1 MAMKEGETAF
11 VKGIYCNREYS
22 WLQFN
27 RRVLDQACDLT
38 NPLLERCKFL
48 AIFCSNLDEFF
59 MVRVGSLLNE
69 SKLDPV
75 ARENKTELTAQE
87 QVEGI
92 LAETKKLY
100 QECSVAFSRLKAELA
115 KNGMRILR
123 PSELT
128 VRQRTRC
135 EAHFFEAVLPLLSPM
150 VLDSKHPMIRFEN
163 THLYMMFELE
173 REGRDMFGVMA
184 IPPAAERLYRIE
196 GGKKINLIAV
206 EDLVSEFGYHAFP
219 GYTVKG
225 KALIRVTRNADFDT
239 NVDDA
244 DLEHDFDFS
253 KYMKRKVELRS
264 TLDAVRVET
273 DKNSDTIRAFV
284 LKNLDLKKSYCF
296 KAEHYLDYKFLFSLG
311 KYFPEEKL
319 AVLKYPPFRGRVA
332 ADLLPPVK
340 LVKRVR
346 ERDVFLAYPFDSMEP
361 LIRLLNECADDPRI
375 AAIKITIYRLDNHSR
390 IVEAL
395 KRASENGKE
404 VTVVI
409 ELCARFDEENNMY
422 YAGILQEA
430 GCTIIY
436 GMQNYKVHS
445 KIVSVLLSENGE
457 IEYITHLGTGNYNES
472 TSRQYT
478 DLNIITADRAIGE
491 DAAAFFRNIA
501 ICNTDYHYD
510 RLLIAPQ
517 GLKKGLLKCIDEQI
531 ELAAAGK
538 PARIVAKMNSLTDK
552 QMIDKLYQAGKSG
565 VRISL
570 IVRGICCLMPGIPGE
585 TENIRI
591 ISIVGR
597 FLEHSRIYCFGEGK
611 ERKMYISS
619 ADLMTRN
626 TDKRVEIAT
635 PVLDKK
641 IEGKIYRMLEVMLAD
656 NVKARVLLPDG
667 SYKKTEQVG
676 ESVDSQNEFLLN
688 P

>member
-1 MAMKEGETAF
+1 MAKGENAF

-27 RRVLDQACDLT
+27 RRVLDQANDLT

-69 SKLDPV
+69 SKLDPA
-75 ARENKTELTAQE
+75 ARENKTELTAEE
-87 QVEGI
+87 QVNGI
-92 LAETKKLY
+92 LEVVKPLY
-100 QECSVAFSRLKAELA
+100 KECSVVFSRLKAELA

-123 PSELT
+123 PNELT
-128 VRQRTRC
+128 IRQRAQC
-135 EAHFFEAVLPLLSPM
+135 EAHFFESVLPLLSPM
-150 VLDSKHPMIRFEN
+150 VLDAKHPMIRFEN
-163 THLYMMFELE
+163 KHLYMMFELE
-173 REGRDMFGVMA
+173 KEERDMFGVMA
-184 IPPAAERLYRIE
+184 IPPAAERLFRIE
-196 GGKKINLIAV
+196 GGKKINLVTV
-206 EDLVSEFGYHAFP
+206 EDLVSEFGAYAFP

-225 KALIRVTRNADFDT
+225 KAMLRVTRNADFDT

-253 KYMKRKVELRS
+253 KYMKRKVGMRS
-264 TLDAVRVET
+264 TLDAVRLEI
-273 DKNSDTIRAFV
+273 DKNSDRLRSFV
-284 LKNLDLKKSYCF
+284 LKNLDLKKSFCF
-296 KAEHYLDYKFLFSLG
+296 KVEHYLDYKFLFSLG

-319 AVLKYPPFRGRVA
+319 SKLKYPPFKGRVA
-332 ADLLPPVK
+332 SELMPPVS
-340 LVKRVR
+340 LIERVK
-346 ERDVFLAYPFDSMEP
+346 ERDVFLAYPFDSMDP
-361 LIRLLNECADDPRI
+361 LVRLLNECADDKRVVS
-375 AAIKITIYRLDNHSR
+375 IKITIYRLDNHSR

-422 YAGILQEA
+422 FAGILQEA

-445 KIVSVLLSENGE
+445 KIISVLLSENGE
-457 IEYITHLGTGNYNES
+457 IGYITHLGTGNYNES
-472 TSRQYT
+472 TSKQYT
-478 DLNIITADRAIGE
+478 DLNIITADREIGE

-501 ICNTDYHYD
+501 ICNTEYHYD

-531 ELAAAGK
+531 ELAKAGGS
-538 PARIVAKMNSLTDK
+538 ASIVAKMNSLTDR
-552 QMIDKLYQAGKSG
+552 QMIDRLYLAGKSG
-565 VRISL
+565 VKISL
-570 IVRGICCLMPGIPGE
+570 IVRGICCLLPGIPGE
-585 TENIRI
+585 TDNIRI
-591 ISIVGR
+591 VSIVGR
-597 FLEHSRIYCFGEGK
+597 FLEHSRIYCFGEGAA
-611 ERKMYISS
+611 RKMYISS

-635 PVLDKK
+635 PVLDKRIEEK
-641 IEGKIYRMLEVMLAD
+641 IFHMLTVMLSD
-656 NVKARVLLPDG
+656 NIKARVFLPDG
-667 SYKKTEQVG
+667 GYRKTEQVG
-676 ESVDSQNEFLLN
+676 VGIDSQNEFLLED
-688 P
+688 

>member
-1 MAMKEGETAF
+1 MAKGENAF

-27 RRVLDQACDLT
+27 RRVLDQANDLT

-69 SKLDPV
+69 SKLDPA
-75 ARENKTELTAQE
+75 ARENKTELTAEE
-87 QVEGI
+87 QVNGI
-92 LAETKKLY
+92 LEVVKPLY
-100 QECSVAFSRLKAELA
+100 KECSVVFSRLKAELA

-123 PSELT
+123 PNELT
-128 VRQRTRC
+128 IRQRAQC
-135 EAHFFEAVLPLLSPM
+135 EAHFFESVLPLLSPM
-150 VLDSKHPMIRFEN
+150 VLDAKHPMIRFEN
-163 THLYMMFELE
+163 KHLYMMFELE
-173 REGRDMFGVMA
+173 KEERDMFGVMA
-184 IPPAAERLYRIE
+184 IPPAAERLFRIE
-196 GGKKINLIAV
+196 GGKKINLVTV
-206 EDLVSEFGYHAFP
+206 EDLVSEFGAYAFP

-225 KALIRVTRNADFDT
+225 KAMLRVTRNADFDT

-253 KYMKRKVELRS
+253 KYMKRKVGMRS
-264 TLDAVRVET
+264 TLDAVRLEI
-273 DKNSDTIRAFV
+273 DKNSDRLRSFV
-284 LKNLDLKKSYCF
+284 LKNLDLKKSFCF
-296 KAEHYLDYKFLFSLG
+296 KVEHYLDYKFLFSLG

-319 AVLKYPPFRGRVA
+319 SILKYTPFKGRVA
-332 ADLLPPVK
+332 SELMPPVS
-340 LVKRVR
+340 LIERVK
-346 ERDVFLAYPFDSMEP
+346 ERDVFLAYPFDSMDP
-361 LIRLLNECADDPRI
+361 LVRLLNECADDKRVVS
-375 AAIKITIYRLDNHSR
+375 IKITIYRLDNHSR

-422 YAGILQEA
+422 FAGILQEA

-445 KIVSVLLSENGE
+445 KIISVLLSENGE
-457 IEYITHLGTGNYNES
+457 IGYITHLGTGNYNES
-472 TSRQYT
+472 TSKQYT
-478 DLNIITADRAIGE
+478 DLNIITADREIGE

-501 ICNTDYHYD
+501 ICNTEYHYD

-531 ELAAAGK
+531 ELAKAGGS
-538 PARIVAKMNSLTDK
+538 ASIVAKMNSLTDR
-552 QMIDKLYQAGKSG
+552 QMIDRLYLAGKSG
-565 VRISL
+565 VKISL
-570 IVRGICCLMPGIPGE
+570 IVRGICCLLPGIPGE
-585 TENIRI
+585 TDNIRI
-591 ISIVGR
+591 VSIVGR
-597 FLEHSRIYCFGEGK
+597 FLEHSRIYCFGEGAA
-611 ERKMYISS
+611 RKMYISS

-635 PVLDKK
+635 PVLDKRIEEK
-641 IEGKIYRMLEVMLAD
+641 IFHMLTVMLSD
-656 NVKARVLLPDG
+656 NIKARVFLPDG
-667 SYKKTEQVG
+667 GYRKTEQVG
-676 ESVDSQNEFLLN
+676 VGIDSQNEFLLED
-688 P
+688 

>member
-1 MAMKEGETAF
+1 MAKKEGETAF

-395 KRASENGKE
+395 KRASEIGKE

>member
-1 MAMKEGETAF
+1 
-11 VKGIYCNREYS
+11 
-22 WLQFN
+22 
-27 RRVLDQACDLT
+27 
-38 NPLLERCKFL
+38 
-48 AIFCSNLDEFF
+48 
-59 MVRVGSLLNE
+59 
-69 SKLDPV
+69 
-75 ARENKTELTAQE
+75 
-87 QVEGI
+87 
-92 LAETKKLY
+92 
-100 QECSVAFSRLKAELA
+100 
-115 KNGMRILR
+115 
-123 PSELT
+123 
-128 VRQRTRC
+128 
-135 EAHFFEAVLPLLSPM
+135 
-150 VLDSKHPMIRFEN
+150 
-163 THLYMMFELE
+163 
-173 REGRDMFGVMA
+173 MFGVMA

>member
-1 MAMKEGETAF
+1 MAKKEGETAF

-565 VRISL
+565 VRIPL